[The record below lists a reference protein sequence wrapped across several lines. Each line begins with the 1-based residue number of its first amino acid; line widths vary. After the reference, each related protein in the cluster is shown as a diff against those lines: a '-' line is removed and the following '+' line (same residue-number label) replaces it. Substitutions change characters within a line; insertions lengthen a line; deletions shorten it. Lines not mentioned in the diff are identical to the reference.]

1 MRDFRTGLRG
11 LLAVGLEFRAVP
23 WQFGVGWRVLFKL
36 RFAQQFLMFRRII
49 ARVNSVR
56 HGNGALVCVVG
67 VMVLPFSL
75 HKML

>member
-1 MRDFRTGLRG
+1 MW
-11 LLAVGLEFRAVP
+11 VGGSCLVK
-23 WQFGVGWRVLFKL
+23 VCHK
-36 RFAQQFLMFRRII
+36 FLMFRRII